1 MNIEICKKCKY
12 CNDYIVTMSVF
23 KEKHRIKF
31 HRYCFVTDDQFP
43 WFEEIFE
50 YPEMYNFCKFH
61 GDTSIIYDFNM
72 NQFPYIEVGVSTI
85 ENKMKNFIK
94 NKLFFKKC
102 PYYIEH
108 QIDNWN
114 GEK

>member
-12 CNDYIVTMSVF
+12 CSDHVVGIHVFGNKHKVRFYRRCFGIGDNDVLILN
-23 KEKHRIKF
+23 
-31 HRYCFVTDDQFP
+31 Q
-43 WFEEIFE
+43 IFE
-50 YPEMYNFCKFH
+50 YPEIYDFCNSRKYLP
-61 GDTSIIYDFNM
+61 IYYDFNM
-72 NQFPYIEVGVSTI
+72 NQFPYIEDGVSVI

-114 GEK
+114 GE

>member
-1 MNIEICKKCKY
+1 MNIEICKNCKH
-12 CNDYIVTMSVF
+12 CNDYIVTMSTLT
-23 KEKHRIKF
+23 EKHRIKF
-31 HRYCFVTDDQFP
+31 YRYCLATDEQMF
-43 WFEEIFE
+43 WLEETFE
-50 YPEMYNFCKFH
+50 YPEMYNFCKLH
-61 GDTSIIYDFNM
+61 EDTLMLYDFNM
-72 NQFPYIEVGVSTI
+72 NQFPYIEDGVSVI

-94 NKLFFKKC
+94 NKLFFKEC